1 MLTRDQFDIQEKIK
15 CIVRSCSS
23 FHTNTMRENCSK
35 ISVRKN
41 TKNDTFLIV
50 FKRCD
55 QVKFR
60 ALQFRKWYGN
70 LFDDGRTAMW
80 EIEIVTIFSAANL
93 NVRLS
98 GCSSSSSV
106 VHLAEEIVT
115 PS

>member
-1 MLTRDQFDIQEKIK
+1 M
-15 CIVRSCSS
+15 
-23 FHTNTMRENCSK
+23 
-35 ISVRKN
+35 
-41 TKNDTFLIV
+41 TKSNF
-50 FKRCD
+50 
-55 QVKFR
+55 
-60 ALQFRKWYGN
+60 ALYNLEKWYGN